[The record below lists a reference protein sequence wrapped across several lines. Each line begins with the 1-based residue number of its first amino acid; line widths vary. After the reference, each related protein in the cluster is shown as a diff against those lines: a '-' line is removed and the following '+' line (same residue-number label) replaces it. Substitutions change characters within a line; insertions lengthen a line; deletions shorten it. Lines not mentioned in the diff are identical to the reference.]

1 MIKPTQIFKWEDEPA
16 EERPSEFRST
26 STHATLSGYH
36 PLNDP
41 LRARHAAPRVGFKS
55 LLAVCGVLLALGA
68 YALSRLAPLL
78 HG

>member
-41 LRARHAAPRVGFKS
+41 LRARHAAPRFGFKS
-55 LLAVCGVLLALGA
+55 LVTVCVALLVLGA
-68 YALSRLAPLL
+68 YALAHLASLL
-78 HG
+78 RG